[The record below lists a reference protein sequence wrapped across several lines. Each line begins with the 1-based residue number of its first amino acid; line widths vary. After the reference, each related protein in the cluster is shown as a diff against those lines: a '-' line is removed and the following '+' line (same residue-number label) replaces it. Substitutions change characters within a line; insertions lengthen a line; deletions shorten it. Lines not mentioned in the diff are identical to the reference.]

1 MSALAPADG
10 VGVMV
15 ETDTGQGPSQERAAH
30 PTARAGGARRTRVA
44 GADALEAA
52 LDAGASVRCVVLPE
66 LGGQARAEA
75 LAARAES
82 AGIDVLRVAPRRFE
96 RLRGGDAD
104 ADVLALL
111 GPDPRADLATVM
123 GRGGAVW
130 LLTGTVYPGN
140 VGFAI
145 RTAEVSGADGVYVDN
160 DFDHAARREAVRA
173 SMRADRFMPVG
184 WHAALQVV
192 DAAIAAGKRVVG
204 IEDVGTVAPWA
215 LDLTGPLL
223 LIVGA
228 EATGVP
234 ASVLDRCHAI
244 ARLPMAGFIA
254 SYNLQAAVAAVTIE
268 RFRQLERNA

>member
-1 MSALAPADG
+1 
-10 VGVMV
+10 V
-15 ETDTGQGPSQERAAH
+15 ES
-30 PTARAGGARRTRVA
+30 
-44 GADALEAA
+44 A
-52 LDAGASVRCVVLPE
+52 LDAGAPVRCVVLPE
-66 LGGQARAEA
+66 LGGRAQAEA
-75 LAARAES
+75 LASRAQS

-96 RLRGGDAD
+96 RMRGGDAE
-104 ADVLALL
+104 ADILALL

-192 DAAIAAGKRVVG
+192 DAAIAAGKTVVG

-223 LIVGA
+223 LVVGS

-234 ASVLDRCHAI
+234 AHVLDRCDAVT
-244 ARLPMAGFIA
+244 RLPMAGFIA